1 MDWAAYLKNSS
12 VYKIAKFDNGQ
23 PCIHA
28 YGYEWPYC
36 SPLSIELT
44 AYRNNLEGRALFH
57 MKNAHDFIWP
67 NDKKTWN
74 RWTERRFGAHCEGWK
89 IITMAG
95 GANCG
100 KSFDAAKIGLLFW
113 LSSPEEHTVLVASTS
128 LTDLDSRIWG
138 YVKRFHGANASIELP
153 GKLTATPPPKILY
166 NKADTIHGMFAVPLQ
181 RGTTQKTA
189 STLIGRHPD
198 RGFLAIID
206 EGTDVSPG
214 FMEAVPNWEKSPWFQ
229 MLVIGNSASMF
240 DPHGLLSR
248 PVNGW
253 DTIDPDI
260 DKEWQTKSGICLYFD
275 CYDSPAIDEPD
286 PEKKALLSK
295 FLFTEKGIEKAKAE
309 YGENS
314 PRFWRFTRGFW
325 PSEDSLQTV
334 LTAVMIDK
342 FKLQDKAHWS
352 GRDKMYLLAGLDP
365 AFNPDGD
372 ECILRFATLGIDVN
386 GLWVL
391 DFGGEEN
398 IHKLV
403 LDANLPEPSEYQILN
418 QTRELCREH
427 GVAPENLAVDVWGA
441 GSGLGAIFKVNWSEH
456 IYQVSSAGP
465 PSETFVDAQKTQT
478 ARDAYDRRVTELWF
492 SMQKFAQ
499 AGQIRGLDDITCE
512 QFCTRL
518 FEWKGKKFALETKFD
533 YKQRMGKVDNR
544 YQSPDR
550 ADAATMILDLAR
562 QFYAFLPGEMEID
575 AAQRNSLFQKF
586 LSNRIRDGYGP
597 PQQRDDKPSGHPASW
612 GDGFLTSQFD
622 FEENG

>member
-1 MDWAAYLKNSS
+1 MDWAAYIKNSS
-12 VYKIAKFDNGQ
+12 VYKVAKFDNGQ

-36 SPLSIELT
+36 SPLTIELT
-44 AYRNNLEGRALFH
+44 AYRENLEGRALFH

-67 NDKKTWN
+67 KDIKTWN
-74 RWTERRFGAHCEGWK
+74 RWTERRFGAHCENWPV
-89 IITMAG
+89 ITMAG

-113 LSSPEEHTVLVASTS
+113 LASPEEHTVLVASTS

-153 GKLTATPPPKILY
+153 GRLTATPPPKILY

-181 RGTTQKTA
+181 RGTAQKTA

-214 FMEAVPNWEKSPWFQ
+214 FMEAKPNWEKAPWFQ
-229 MLVIGNSASMF
+229 MIVIGNSCSMF

-248 PVNGW
+248 PAEGW
-253 DTIDPDI
+253 DTVDPNIDR
-260 DKEWQTKSGICLYFD
+260 EWRTKTGICLYFD

-295 FLFTEKGIEKAKAE
+295 FLFTEAGIEKAKAE

-325 PSEDSLQTV
+325 PSEDALQTV

-352 GRDKMYLLAGLDP
+352 GRDKIYQLAGLDP

-403 LDANLPEPSEYQILN
+403 IDASVPDPAEYQILN
-418 QTRELCREH
+418 QTREICIER
-427 GVAPENLAVDVWGA
+427 GVLPENLAVDVWGA
-441 GSGLGAIFKVNWSEH
+441 GSGLGAIFKVNWSDRV
-456 IYQVSSAGP
+456 YQVSSAGP
-465 PSETFVDAQKTQT
+465 PSETFVDAAKTQT

-518 FEWKGKKFALETKFD
+518 FEWKGKKFSLETKFD

-562 QFYAFLPGEMEID
+562 QFYAFLPGEIEVD
-575 AAQRNSLFQKF
+575 AAQRNSLFRKYLNQ
-586 LSNRIRDGYGP
+586 RIQDGYGP
-597 PQQRDDKPSGHPASW
+597 REERDDTPQGHPASW
-612 GDGFLTSQFD
+612 GDGFITSQFD
-622 FEENG
+622 VEEN